1 MPMRLGTEK
10 PKFEGATEWMTGS
23 HEDAENLSSGNI
35 TLVHFW
41 SVSCGLCKENMP
53 KVNELRDSKYDQ
65 GLRIVAVH
73 MPRYE
78 ADTNLESVREA
89 IEKFNITEPCAI
101 DNLHKLKDAFQNEQ
115 GFVPAYYLFDAEGK
129 MRGYGAGEKG
139 LNFIVPT
146 LERLLK
152 QSTQPIAA

>member
-10 PKFEGATEWMTGS
+10 PKFEGATEWIKGS
-23 HEDAENLSSGNI
+23 QEEVENISKDNV

-53 KVNELRDSKYDQ
+53 KVNELRDTKE
-65 GLRIVAVH
+65 GLKVIAVH

-78 ADTNLESVREA
+78 ADTNVAAVREA
-89 IEKFNITEPCAI
+89 IEKHNITEPCAI
-101 DNLHKLKDAFQNEQ
+101 DNMHKLKDAFQNEQ
-115 GFVPAYYLFDAEGK
+115 GFVPAYYLFDSEGK
-129 MRGYGAGEKG
+129 MRGFGAGEKG
-139 LNFIVPT
+139 LNFIIPT

-152 QSTQPIAA
+152 QLLQTAAA